1 MTKRYHPGRKDSYYC
16 VLDRLREE
24 AAYRRYREKR
34 RSMLA
39 RNYERTYIL
48 TGVSIPDGTDGLNL
62 IHATLSKSVHQRR
75 LRRTHKYGS
84 IYHQAT
90 DCNLNVQFK
99 ANVTAAAAQWKLN
112 KTKARIE

>member
-1 MTKRYHPGRKDSYYC
+1 MTKRYQPGRKDSYYR

-39 RNYERTYIL
+39 RNCERTYIL

-62 IHATLSKSVHQRR
+62 IHATLLKSVHQ
-75 LRRTHKYGS
+75 
-84 IYHQAT
+84 
-90 DCNLNVQFK
+90 
-99 ANVTAAAAQWKLN
+99 
-112 KTKARIE
+112 